1 MGISYSDQDHTVWPA
16 LLELWTVGWYFE
28 LLKACEMF
36 CDFLLICFRV
46 MAPWP
51 VLRVDTFFGVMNLII
66 DEYVFIFSVEEDVYG
81 FVGLSG
87 DVVEVVAGGELVDVK
102 RVPDGVVKH
111 HY

>member
-1 MGISYSDQDHTVWPA
+1 MS
-16 LLELWTVGWYFE
+16 
-28 LLKACEMF
+28 
-36 CDFLLICFRV
+36 
-46 MAPWP
+46 PWP

-111 HY
+111 HYWLFVQDGDGLFEFLGTFVSDGDF